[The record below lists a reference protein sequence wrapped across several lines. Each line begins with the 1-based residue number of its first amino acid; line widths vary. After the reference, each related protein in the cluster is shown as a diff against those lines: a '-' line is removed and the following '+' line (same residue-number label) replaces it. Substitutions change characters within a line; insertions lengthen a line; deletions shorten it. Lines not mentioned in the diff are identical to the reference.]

1 MINELQLGL
10 ILIGAVVIL
19 GVVFYNWMQQRRY
32 RQIIRKENPQT
43 YRDPSSESSEKSVG
57 VTQKPVSRGEPA
69 EPRIDP
75 PLFHEPETV
84 PVETG
89 RTTEQSA
96 ITEKAGNNQPVQAV
110 SVLPDAKIKIKESDV
125 AGIDNR
131 KLVPAGQGEDS
142 SDRHDYVVCVDSA
155 VPIVVSELIDLLQ
168 RRFDFGKPLRWFGK
182 RTAIEPWEPISLE
195 AGDVGESASARPDL
209 AGLTCLKGCLQL
221 TDRSGPVS
229 EVNLSEFCDVV
240 QNFATYIKAAS
251 VCPDIRQAYVRA
263 VELDRF
269 CADVDVMIGV
279 NIISKDGG
287 AYTGT
292 KIRGLAEAAG
302 FRLDPK
308 AGGGFRYSNEDGVVL
323 FSIANQ
329 EAALFTADSMR
340 TLTTR
345 GITLLLDI
353 PRTPGGEKAFDQM
366 VHIARNFSATLGGIM
381 VDDNRVPLS
390 DNAISKIRQQLSGIQ
405 AAMKAYGIAPGGEIA
420 LRLFV

>member
-10 ILIGAVVIL
+10 ILIGVVVIL

-32 RQIIRKENPQT
+32 RQVIRKENLQT
-43 YRDPSSESSEKSVG
+43 SRDSSSELSEKSSG
-57 VTQKPVSRGEPA
+57 VTQKTASRGELV

-75 PLFHEPETV
+75 PLFHEPETT
-84 PVETG
+84 PAGTGKAAEHPASVE
-89 RTTEQSA
+89 Q
-96 ITEKAGNNQPVQAV
+96 AGSNQPVQAA
-110 SVLPDAKIKIKESDV
+110 SGLPDTEIKIKESDA
-125 AGIDNR
+125 AGMGDSKMI
-131 KLVPAGQGEDS
+131 PAEQGEDG
-142 SDRHDYVVCVDSA
+142 SDRHEYVVCIDSA
-155 VPIVVSELIDLLQ
+155 VPIVMSELVDLLQ

-182 RTAIEPWEPISLE
+182 RTAIEPWEAISLE
-195 AGDVGESASARPDL
+195 AGDAGESISARPDL

-240 QNFATYIKAAS
+240 QNFATYIKAES

-263 VELDRF
+263 IELDRF

-308 AGGGFRYSNEDGVVL
+308 AGGLRYGNEDGAVL

-329 EAALFTADSMR
+329 EAAPFTADSMR

-353 PRTPGGEKAFDQM
+353 PRTPDGEKAFDQM
-366 VHIARNFSATLGGIM
+366 VHIARNFSATLGGMM

-390 DNAISKIRQQLSGIQ
+390 DNAISKIRQQLGGIQ
-405 AAMKAYGIAPGGEIA
+405 TAMKAYGIPPGGEIA